1 MIAILTVCLVVS
13 SSILIVAFAWNRI
26 RGVPIST
33 IMPPGFRSAAR
44 FAGGPFSFSIAIH
57 LAIILALVIAVH
69 ETRAREL
76 LIITM
81 NPGSIH
87 PSEALEPIEIPDVS
101 MPPPNTEWPD
111 DSPPVVDV
119 NKVLGANSSD
129 LAATPSDTGLDI
141 GPRHFRDY
149 LNIHP
154 GPGGNGGGTFP
165 WFIDTLRHK
174 GLDIVLVIDGTKS
187 MDFVMDDVKAR
198 MTRLAIRVRQLV
210 PIARIGVVVFGGK
223 GEPLDMQPLTLST
236 AKLQTFLGS
245 IQAKGGGEWQEN
257 TLGAFQAAV
266 TKMDWKP
273 YARKVIVLIG
283 DSPPEQQDFAPL
295 LALIKDFR
303 RNNGTLSGVDVQDE
317 EHVRYMR
324 AFWIK
329 VHREEP
335 TPADIGPLPPFAK
348 QAQAAYK
355 VMAATGGGSIR
366 SLSHDADINQQV
378 MILVFGDKWQDE
390 VSRFASR

>member
-1 MIAILTVCLVVS
+1 MIAILVVCLAIS

-26 RGVPIST
+26 RGVPISAV
-33 IMPPGFRSAAR
+33 MPPGFRSAAR

-57 LAIILALVIAVH
+57 LAIILTLIIAVH

-87 PSEALEPIEIPDVS
+87 PADIGELPEIPDVP
-101 MPPPNTEWPD
+101 MPPLNTKSPD

-119 NKVLGANSSD
+119 NKVLGANSKELAGTTSD
-129 LAATPSDTGLDI
+129 NGLVVGRPFGDI
-141 GPRHFRDY
+141 MN
-149 LNIHP
+149 LHP
-154 GPGGNGGGTFP
+154 GSGNGGGGTFP
-165 WFIDTLRHK
+165 WYITELRHK

-187 MDFVMDDVKAR
+187 MDFVMADVKAR

-223 GEPLDMQPLTLST
+223 GEPLDVQPLTLST

-257 TLGAFQAAV
+257 TLGAVQAAV
-266 TKMDWKP
+266 AKMDWKP

-283 DSPPEQQDFAPL
+283 DSPPEPQDFAPL

-317 EHVRYMR
+317 EHQRYER

-329 VHREEP
+329 VHGQEP
-335 TPADIGPLPPFAK
+335 TAAEIGPLPQFAK

-355 VMAATGGGSIR
+355 VLAATGGGSIR
-366 SLSHDADINQQV
+366 SLSHDAEINQQV

>member
-1 MIAILTVCLVVS
+1 MIAILVVCLAVS

-26 RGVPIST
+26 RGVPISA

-57 LAIILALVIAVH
+57 LAIILALVVAVH

-76 LIITM
+76 LILKLDA
-81 NPGSIH
+81 GSIH
-87 PSEALEPIEIPDVS
+87 PPEAFEPLEFTDPP
-101 MPPPNTEWPD
+101 MPEFKTKSPD
-111 DSPPVVDV
+111 DSPKPVDI
-119 NKVLGANSSD
+119 NKVLGENSKE
-129 LAATPSDTGLDI
+129 LAGTTSESGLGVDRPF
-141 GPRHFRDY
+141 G
-149 LNIHP
+149 NIMNVHP
-154 GPGGNGGGTFP
+154 GLGSGGGGTFP
-165 WFIDTLRHK
+165 WYLTELRHK

-187 MDFVMDDVKAR
+187 MDFVMADVKAR

-210 PIARIGVVVFGGK
+210 PIARIGVVLFGGK
-223 GEPLDMQPLTLST
+223 GEALDMQPLTLST

-257 TLGAFQAAV
+257 TLGAVQAAV
-266 TKMDWKP
+266 TKMDWRP

-283 DSPPEQQDFAPL
+283 DSPPEPQDFAPL

-317 EHVRYMR
+317 EHQRYMR
-324 AFWIK
+324 ELFIK
-329 VHREEP
+329 VHRMEP
-335 TPADIGPLPPFAK
+335 TPADIGPLPQFAK

-355 VMAATGGGSIR
+355 VLAATGGGSIR
-366 SLSHDADINQQV
+366 SLSHDAEINQQV